1 MLLIQE
7 INYEHN
13 INAVITIRDIR
24 SFLFAFHCVLVE
36 GWVAVVVTE
45 GGVLIRCQGE
55 GRAVLVNYLNELNNN
70 DQYTRYKPIIHVFI

>member
-24 SFLFAFHCVLVE
+24 LLFVCVSLCSCGGV
-36 GWVAVVVTE
+36 G
-45 GGVLIRCQGE
+45 GFGSDRRGVLIRCQGE
-55 GRAVLVNYLNELNNN
+55 ERAVLVNYWNELNNN
-70 DQYTRYKPIIHVFI
+70 DQYTRYKIIIHVFL